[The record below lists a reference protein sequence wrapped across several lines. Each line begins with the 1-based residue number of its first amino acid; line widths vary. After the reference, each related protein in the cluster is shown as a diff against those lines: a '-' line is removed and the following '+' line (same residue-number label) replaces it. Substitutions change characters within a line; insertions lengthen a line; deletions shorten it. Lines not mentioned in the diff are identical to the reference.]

1 MPGVR
6 GGWEKEVRWVGSV
19 ERRQER
25 ERTPARRM
33 SVPRAIWMWH
43 VSQRDWGRECVGE
56 GEEKTD

>member
-6 GGWEKEVRWVGSV
+6 GGWEKEVRCVGSV

-33 SVPRAIWMWH
+33 RVPRAI
-43 VSQRDWGRECVGE
+43 
-56 GEEKTD
+56 

>member
-33 SVPRAIWMWH
+33 RVPRAIWVWG
-43 VSQRDWGRECVGE
+43 VSEEDWDMTGSA
-56 GEEKTD
+56 